1 MYTINLFALT
11 ANIFKMFCTNVV
23 KKITFICGIEILSFY
38 CAPQWSI
45 LFFAPL
51 LDVSKPW
58 MPTFRGLGW
67 DGAYQDYMSC
77 LVIWCGAT
85 MLRRRTQVWRALI
98 KRWICLTDTC
108 NYSKNLVMQC
118 YKKVLIY
125 DSTKPLKFGSN
136 GEFLWLLLTV
146 IPTGNYKSMMT
157 SQFLEFVNNKIQ
169 FYTLA
174 FCTGV
179 L

>member
-23 KKITFICGIEILSFY
+23 KKIIFICGIEIMSFY

-98 KRWICLTDTC
+98 KRWVCLTKTYNC
-108 NYSKNLVMQC
+108 SKNLVMQR
-118 YKKVLIY
+118 YKKILIDDQQSLWNSGPMVY
-125 DSTKPLKFGSN
+125 FFGYY
-136 GEFLWLLLTV
+136 LL
-146 IPTGNYKSMMT
+146 PTGNYESMMT

-174 FCTGV
+174 FCTWV